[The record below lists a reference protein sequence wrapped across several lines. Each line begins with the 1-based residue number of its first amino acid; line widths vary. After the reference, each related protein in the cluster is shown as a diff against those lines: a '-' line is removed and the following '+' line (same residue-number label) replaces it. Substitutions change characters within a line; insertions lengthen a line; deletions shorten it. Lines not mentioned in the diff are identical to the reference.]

1 MFGMTPISWRSKKQ
15 QTIALSSAE
24 AEYMAV
30 SDFAKEFIYLRS
42 LLANLG
48 FTQDGPTHVFEDNTA
63 CIEWGNNVIGG
74 RERAKHIDI
83 RKHFAHE
90 AIKNGHLILKKVP
103 TTLQLADIM
112 TKGVKQPQW
121 DMCMVGMLGKQPVPS
136 TQSVVAQEGDDD

>member
-1 MFGMTPISWRSKKQ
+1 
-15 QTIALSSAE
+15 
-24 AEYMAV
+24 MAV
-30 SDFAKEFIYLRS
+30 SDFAKEIIYLRS
-42 LLANLG
+42 LLANLTG
-48 FTQDGPTHVFEDNTA
+48 FTQGGPTHVYEDNTA

-90 AIKNGHLILKKVP
+90 AIKNGHLILKKIP

-121 DMCMVGMLGKQPVPS
+121 EMCMVGMLGKPLVPS
-136 TQSVVAQEGDDD
+136 IQTVVAQEGKDD

>member
-1 MFGMTPISWRSKKQ
+1 
-15 QTIALSSAE
+15 
-24 AEYMAV
+24 MAV
-30 SDFAKEFIYLRS
+30 SDFAKEIIYLKS

-48 FTQDGPTHVFEDNTA
+48 FAQHGPTHVYEDNTA
-63 CIEWGNNVIGG
+63 CIERGNNVIGG
-74 RERAKHIDI
+74 HERAKHIDI

-121 DMCMVGMLGKQPVPS
+121 DMCMIGMLGKQPVPS
-136 TQSVVAQEGDDD
+136 IQSVVAQDGDDD

>member
-1 MFGMTPISWRSKKQ
+1 MTPISWRSKKQ

-30 SDFAKEFIYLRS
+30 SDFAKEIIYLRS

-48 FTQDGPTHVFEDNTA
+48 FTQDGSTHVYEDNTA

-103 TTLQLADIM
+103 TMLQLADIM
-112 TKGVKQPQW
+112 IKDVKQPQW
-121 DMCMVGMLGKQPVPS
+121 GMCMDGLLGKPLVPS
-136 TQSVVAQEGDDD
+136 VQTVVVQEGGDD

>member
-1 MFGMTPISWRSKKQ
+1 MTPISWKSKKQ

-30 SDFAKEFIYLRS
+30 SDFAKEIIYLRS

-48 FTQDGPTHVFEDNTA
+48 FTQDGPTHEDNTA

-83 RKHFAHE
+83 RKHFAHK
-90 AIKNGHLILKKVP
+90 AIKNCHLILKKVP

-121 DMCMVGMLGKQPVPS
+121 DMCMIGMLGKQPVPCI
-136 TQSVVAQEGDDD
+136 QSAVAQEGDDD

>member
-1 MFGMTPISWRSKKQ
+1 
-15 QTIALSSAE
+15 
-24 AEYMAV
+24 
-30 SDFAKEFIYLRS
+30 

-48 FTQDGPTHVFEDNTA
+48 FTQDSPTHAHEDNTA

-74 RERAKHIDI
+74 CERAKHIDI

-121 DMCMVGMLGKQPVPS
+121 EMCMVGMLGKPLVPS
-136 TQSVVAQEGDDD
+136 IQTVVDQEGEDD